1 MVRFSQDEGNRN
13 KSDAH
18 HAVDDRSFSLEDE
31 DDIDIDDFNM
41 DGIEDGNPEIDYYPG
56 MSNRHSFLGEP
67 DDFKT
72 KVRRFIRKAGVKL
85 SSQNF
90 RKLVIG
96 LTGLGLA
103 LLFFGIMFFAGK
115 GGDSLVPGGAIHDG
129 NKAGSGSAPEATPE
143 ETPDI
148 AGGEKNDEGE
158 YVGLAKMDL
167 EDMRRG
173 NFWVFDYQLN
183 FFDYQPVAEEQT
195 PSLEIRD
202 HHKDHDDDDDDD
214 KDKGKTD
221 DDSDDDDDDDGDDDD
236 DDDDDEHK
244 DNKEKGKKGKEVN
257 QNTVSG
263 QSKPKSSS
271 ADSDAGYYLH
281 QDNTIL
287 LLKKASDPDYV
298 KKVIDLSS
306 LTHNSTPLKS
316 RLVSVT
322 KSLDKIIVVSESKQQ
337 WRQSSFGKYWLVD
350 VGTLQVEPINAI
362 KEKDDS
368 ITLTN
373 MNYAAFSPNGKFIY
387 YNYKTNIYLK
397 DLNSGKTSQVT
408 KDGDMKNILNGKPDW
423 IYEEEVLGSDR
434 AIYWCKDDSKFAF
447 IKWDDTDVPVYNLE
461 IFGDEEYPKIEELK
475 YPKTGFP
482 NPVVSL
488 YVYQTT
494 NSKLIKV
501 KQPEEQDKDAHFLGK
516 DFIIYQ
522 TVWLNEEELLFKRTD
537 RTSRILQVCVFST
550 VTGKT
555 SIVRTVN
562 TDKYSGWYK
571 NNGDIYVLPDNKGY
585 IDNVVLDNHDH
596 LSHFKNSSDSQGAVI
611 SYGEWD
617 VIGGIAGYDKSE
629 NSAYFIGTSGN
640 SLQRQIYKVSLDDSS
655 LTAITALD
663 QIHSYS
669 LKVSKG
675 GKWGLMKYAGPQ
687 LPTQKLV
694 ELSKLPAEPEYYDS
708 LLNLNNAFDVEA
720 TLETYQI
727 PTKDYLPIHLHDNVT
742 VNVVEVKPADFDE
755 ERQYPVLVSVYGGP
769 GIQKV
774 NCDFSYGFEE
784 IVSSSADAIILY
796 IDPRGTGGSGWDY
809 RSWARDNIGY
819 WEPRDI
825 VEATQQYIEDRPYV
839 DTERVA
845 IWGWSYGGFVTLK
858 TLEYDMGQVFK
869 YGMAVAP
876 VTNWHLYDS
885 IYTERYMGNPSQNE
899 YKDAKINSYKNF
911 EHVYRFLIMHG
922 TGDDNVHYQNTL
934 QLLNQFDL
942 IGIEN
947 YDVHVFPDSDHS
959 INHDNANVIV
969 YDKLYSWICTAFAS

>member
-1 MVRFSQDEGNRN
+1 MVSFSQDEGNRS
-13 KSDAH
+13 KGDTH
-18 HAVDDRSFSLEDE
+18 TAVDDRSFSLEDE
-31 DDIDIDDFNM
+31 DDMDINDFDMN
-41 DGIEDGNPEIDYYPG
+41 GIEEGNPEIDYYPG

-72 KVRRFIRKAGVKL
+72 KLQRFVRKAKVKL

-96 LTGLGLA
+96 MTGMGLA
-103 LLFFGIMFFAGK
+103 LLFFAIMFFSGN
-115 GGDSLVPGGAIHDG
+115 GRDSLVPGGAVHDG
-129 NKAGSGSAPEATPE
+129 NNADPGPVSEPTSEESPEMTNP
-143 ETPDI
+143 
-148 AGGEKNDEGE
+148 GGEQNNNGE
-158 YVGLAKMDL
+158 YVDLVKMDL
-167 EDMRRG
+167 EDLRKG
-173 NFWVFDYQLN
+173 SFWIFDYQLN
-183 FFDYQPVAEEQT
+183 FIDYQPVGEEKA
-195 PSLEIRD
+195 PSIESRD
-202 HHKDHDDDDDDD
+202 HHGDHDDDD
-214 KDKGKTD
+214 KEE
-221 DDSDDDDDDDGDDDD
+221 DDDD
-236 DDDDDEHK
+236 DDDDDDDNDDDDDDDHK
-244 DNKEKGKKGKEVN
+244 DREDKKEKDKNGKSDDK
-257 QNTVSG
+257 NTESSQSG
-263 QSKPKSSS
+263 PKSSS
-271 ADSDAGYYLH
+271 TNSDAGYYLH
-281 QDNTIL
+281 QDNSIL

-298 KKVIDLSS
+298 KKIIDLSS
-306 LTHNSTPLKS
+306 LTYNSTPLKS

-322 KSLDKIIVVSESKQQ
+322 KSLERIIVVSDTEQQ
-337 WRQSSFGKYWLVD
+337 WRQSSLGKYWLVD
-350 VGTLQVEPINAI
+350 VNTLQVEPINAI
-362 KEKDDS
+362 QEKDDS
-368 ITLTN
+368 VTLTSI
-373 MNYAAFSPNGKFIY
+373 NYAAFSPDGKFVY
-387 YNYKTNIYLK
+387 YNYKSNILLQDLK
-397 DLNSGKTSQVT
+397 SGKTTQVT

-461 IFGDEEYPKIEELK
+461 MFGDDEYPQIEELK

-482 NPVVSL
+482 NPIVSL

-501 KQPEEQDKDAHFLGK
+501 KQPEEQNKDAESLGK

-537 RTSRILQVCVFST
+537 RTSRKVQVCVYST

-555 SIVRTVN
+555 LIVRTMN
-562 TDKYSGWYK
+562 TDKYKGWYK
-571 NNGDIYVLPDNKGY
+571 NNGDIFVLPDNKGY
-585 IDNVVLDNHDH
+585 IDNVVLANHDH
-596 LSHFKNSSDSQGAVI
+596 LSHFKNSSDGEGDIV

-617 VIGGIAGYDKSE
+617 VIGGIVGYDNSE

-640 SLQRQIYKVSLDDSS
+640 SLQRQIYKVSLNESS
-655 LTAITALD
+655 LMAITALD

-669 LKVSKG
+669 LKVSQG

-687 LPTQKLV
+687 LPTQKIV
-694 ELSKLPAEPEYYDS
+694 ELNKLLTGLEYYES
-708 LLNLNNAFDVEA
+708 LPNLNNAFDVEA
-720 TLETYQI
+720 TLGNYQV
-727 PTKDYLPIHLHDNVT
+727 PTKDYIPIHLHDNVT
-742 VNVVEVKPADFDE
+742 VNVVEVKPIGFDE
-755 ERQYPVLVSVYGGP
+755 NRQYPVLVSVYGGP

-809 RSWARDNIGY
+809 RAWARDNIGY

-899 YKDAKINSYKNF
+899 YKDAKISNYKNF
-911 EHVYRFLIMHG
+911 EHIYRFLIMHG

-942 IGIEN
+942 TGIEN

-959 INHDNANVIV
+959 IAHDNANVIV
-969 YDKLYSWICTAFAS
+969 YDKLYSWILTAFAT